1 MAHIE
6 NIFICITVPL
16 LISLF
21 FIKGKQRSFT
31 MFICIGMSIC
41 MASAYV
47 NSFFMTMYG
56 ADAVSTAIQ
65 IAPVCEEI
73 MKLLPLLFFISI
85 FEPRPGE
92 IIPAA
97 IAIAAGFATFENV
110 CYLSENGAGDIAL
123 LLVRGVSAGALHIL
137 CGIAMGYGIA
147 YVFKQHWLAAAGTLG
162 ILGANIVFHAIYNL
176 LVTSDSAWQEVG
188 YIFPSLLILC
198 IFVLKGLLP
207 KINLRLE

>member
-56 ADAVSTAIQ
+56 AASVA
-65 IAPVCEEI
+65 
-73 MKLLPLLFFISI
+73 LFYI
-85 FEPRPGE
+85 
-92 IIPAA
+92 
-97 IAIAAGFATFENV
+97 
-110 CYLSENGAGDIAL
+110 DI
-123 LLVRGVSAGALHIL
+123 
-137 CGIAMGYGIA
+137 
-147 YVFKQHWLAAAGTLG
+147 
-162 ILGANIVFHAIYNL
+162 
-176 LVTSDSAWQEVG
+176 
-188 YIFPSLLILC
+188 
-198 IFVLKGLLP
+198 
-207 KINLRLE
+207 